1 MTQRPIQYGDMEKKK
16 KLTEILGHV
25 SWEKRI
31 AVETTAWLKRE
42 ENQITYWCLCTRK
55 EGAMED

>member
-16 KLTEILGHV
+16 KLTDILGHV

-31 AVETTAWLKRE
+31 AVETTAWLKRF
-42 ENQITYWCLCTRK
+42 
-55 EGAMED
+55 